1 MKGKQRR
8 LTHRQQGGW
17 RDFGAANTAG
27 TCLWCGSK
35 IGDRNPTGRTSEHF
49 CTLRCSCQFG
59 SSMAE
64 LGYKLVD
71 DCIPVADDNDN
82 KGGT

>member
-8 LTHRQQGGW
+8 LTDREQGGW
-17 RDFGAANTAG
+17 RDFGATNTAG

-35 IGDRNPTGRTSEHF
+35 IGDRKPTGRTPEHF
-49 CTLRCSCQFG
+49 CTLRCSSQFG

-64 LGYKLVD
+64 LGYKL
-71 DCIPVADDNDN
+71 IDDNSK
-82 KGGT
+82 KGGA

>member
-8 LTHRQQGGW
+8 LTPRQQGDW
-17 RDFGAANTAG
+17 RDFGATNTAG

-35 IGDRNPTGRTSEHF
+35 IGDSKPTGKTPEHF
-49 CTLRCSCQFG
+49 CTLRCSSQFG

-64 LGYKLVD
+64 QGYKL
-71 DCIPVADDNDN
+71 IDDNDN
-82 KGGT
+82 KGGA